1 MQIKYF
7 PINSKNSYVVFENN
21 DKIEELEPFMKE
33 NKLSRVIFSGFLGYS
48 KSVLPFN
55 EDIDLIEEISIQ
67 CSNITDVTP
76 LYHLSNIKKI
86 SIEENAVL
94 AHPFDIR
101 KIAKLTDFF
110 ADDTLLTKK

>member
-7 PINSKNSYVVFENN
+7 PVNSKNSYVIFQDN

-55 EDIDLIEEISIQ
+55 EDIDVIEEISIQ
-67 CSNITDVTP
+67 CSNITDLTP

-86 SIEENAVL
+86 SIGENAVL

-101 KIAKLTDFF
+101 KIAQLTDFF
-110 ADDTLLTKK
+110 TDDTLLTKK